1 MLAQV
6 PTVLLVSDGLDR
18 DAGEGL
24 TREIERLHKSCRT
37 LIWLN
42 PLLRYDK
49 FQPLAAGIK
58 VILPHV
64 DEFRPIHNLQSV
76 AELATALSGVAG
88 RRSTPEPYTTHPWAA
103 RTSIR
108 EIWR

>member
-1 MLAQV
+1 M

-42 PLLRYDK
+42 PLLRYDR

-58 VILPHV
+58 AILPHV
-64 DEFRPIHNLQSV
+64 DEFRSIHNLESV
-76 AELATALSGVAG
+76 AELAAVLSGAAG
-88 RRSTPEPYTTHPWAA
+88 FHYQCAVGLAA
-103 RTSIR
+103 PD
-108 EIWR
+108 